1 MKSSTEYLELISAYA
16 DDELTESDRG
26 RVEEHLSVNENCS
39 ALLGLFREISAASV
53 ESCVPAPDALC
64 SGVMDEI
71 RRAEAIVAA
80 GTADVAG
87 AADAPIVKIETARNA
102 AGAAD
107 SANTANTDPG
117 TARKTVGAG
126 NEKKN
131 NIVRLAL
138 TRYLPVAACLALV
151 LIALPWVINTND
163 RSGGGQTNELYPV
176 AMMDDAF
183 GSSAPEAMPDAAWDA
198 AWDAPAEAGGGTA
211 DSGMAGRADTAGEA
225 DMAGDYN
232 LREYP
237 TGESGSGGSVSGT
250 PPAPSSAPPAEPQ
263 PEPGGADAGIEGEA
277 QMGNSFTDAA
287 EDDFEAP
294 PLQSAEGGSFFPAP
308 AAAPDILSEYS
319 DAYAWIEIRGPLP
332 DLLAGYTPVPL
343 GGEYHFEMFFK
354 IPSSVAQELI
364 DEIRASQGI
373 AILVSNRDSEYAIVL
388 YSHEG

>member
-1 MKSSTEYLELISAYA
+1 MKNRTEYLELVSAYA

-39 ALLGLFREISAASV
+39 ALLDLYREISAASI
-53 ESCVPAPDALC
+53 ESCVSAPDALC

-102 AGAAD
+102 AGAG
-107 SANTANTDPG
+107 SA
-117 TARKTVGAG
+117 
-126 NEKKN
+126 KKN
-131 NIVRLAL
+131 NIIRLAL

-163 RSGGGQTNELYPV
+163 RSGGGQPNELYPM

-183 GSSAPEAMPDAAWDA
+183 GSSAPEVMPDAAWDA
-198 AWDAPAEAGGGTA
+198 AWDAPAEAGGGM
-211 DSGMAGRADTAGEA
+211 SGRADTADGSMSGEA
-225 DMAGDYN
+225 NMAGDYD

-237 TGESGSGGSVSGT
+237 TGETGSGGSVSET

-263 PEPGGADAGIEGEA
+263 PEPGGADAEAEGEA
-277 QMGNSFTDAA
+277 QTGNSFTDAT

-294 PLQSAEGGSFFPAP
+294 PLQPAEGGAFFPAP

-332 DLLAGYTPVPL
+332 DLLAGYTPEPL
-343 GGEYHFEMFFK
+343 GGEYRFEMFFK

-364 DEIRASQGI
+364 DEIRTSQGI

-388 YSHEG
+388 YSSEG